1 MRSDE
6 LGATRVCPHCKTTV
20 LASSAICPACNH
32 HLRFNIK
39 GKDAAAPNSYQA
51 LQVDGTFRHS
61 SGNGSA
67 EYSIVLT
74 VEDERG
80 TRVIRQIVNVGALR
94 PAESRT
100 LRVSVEVMPAGK

>member
-39 GKDAAAPNSYQA
+39 GKDVAAPNSYQA